1 MMRWLSKLMALVGIF
16 FAIAVV
22 ALLLQIDA
30 ASVGTADALVPGSGR
45 WVCLFLVATEL
56 AGFCWLYL
64 ALFPRTGKL
73 VLKESFTVEERR
85 IFAAEIAKRLARN
98 KFVRDAGIKPE
109 DPDFLERSLALL
121 DEEADREIRLGGKRV
136 FLGTALAQNGRLDAL
151 IVFFSLVR
159 MIWRISYIYNQRPT
173 PREIISVYA
182 AVSTSTFVAFSIDAL
197 DIPQTITDSVGQI
210 VPSVAPAMGAA
221 SVPFV
226 GSALHVFTQAA
237 IEGAANSLLAVRAGV
252 VTKKAFRYAVFGGEE
267 TQKRACIAETG
278 SILLD
283 ITQETM
289 GAIVSAM
296 KKQILALSSLT
307 GRKVAEAGGTV
318 AGTVAGVAAG
328 AAETVAGG
336 GVSAGGKFGEAV
348 AGGAETIGDAV
359 ISGGGAVG
367 GGIQT
372 GARMVKSAGARAWSA
387 ARKGGSLVGGLFGRR
402 KA

>member
-1 MMRWLSKLMALVGIF
+1 MRWISKLMALAGLF
-16 FAIAVV
+16 FAVAVA

-45 WVCLFLVATEL
+45 WVCLFLIAAEL

-64 ALFPRTGKL
+64 ALFPRAGKL
-73 VLKESFTVEERR
+73 VLRERYTDEERR
-85 IFAAEIAKRLARN
+85 AFAAEMAKRLARN
-98 KFVRDAGIKPE
+98 RFVRDAGLKPG

-151 IVFFSLVR
+151 VVFFSLVR
-159 MIWRISYIYNQRPT
+159 MIWRISAIYNQRPT
-173 PREIISVYA
+173 PREIVSVYA
-182 AVSTSTFVAFSIDAL
+182 AVSTTTFVAFSIDAL

-237 IEGAANSLLAVRAGV
+237 IEGAANCLLAVRAGV
-252 VTKKAFRYAVFGGEE
+252 VTKKAFRYAATGGEE
-267 TQKRACIAETG
+267 AQKRACVAETG
-278 SILLD
+278 AILVD

-289 GAIVSAM
+289 GAIITAM
-296 KKQILALSSLT
+296 KKQLLALSSLT

-318 AGTVAGVAAG
+318 AGTVAGAAAG

-336 GVSAGGKFGEAV
+336 VVSAGVKLGEAV
-348 AGGAETIGDAV
+348 AGGAETLGDAV
-359 ISGGGAVG
+359 IAGGGAMG

-372 GARMVKSAGARAWSA
+372 GARMVKSAGAMAWSA
-387 ARKGGSLVGGLFGRR
+387 AKKGGSLIGGLLHRGGRE
-402 KA
+402 

>member
-1 MMRWLSKLMALVGIF
+1 MMRWITKVMTLVGLF
-16 FAIAVV
+16 FLVAVA

-45 WVCLFLVATEL
+45 WVCLFLILAEL
-56 AGFCWLYL
+56 AGFAWLYL
-64 ALFPRTGKL
+64 AVVPRGGKM
-73 VLKESFTVEERR
+73 VLKEHATDEDRR
-85 IFAAEIAKRLARN
+85 VFAAEMAKRLARN
-98 KFVRDAGIKPE
+98 KFVLDAGLKPE

-159 MIWRISYIYNQRPT
+159 MIWRISAIYNQRPT
-173 PREIISVYA
+173 PREIMSVYA
-182 AVSTSTFVAFSIDAL
+182 AVSTTTFVAFSIDAL

-221 SVPFV
+221 SLPFV

-237 IEGAANSLLAVRAGV
+237 IEGAANCLLAVRSGV

-267 TQKRACIAETG
+267 AQKRACIAETG
-278 SILLD
+278 SILVD

-289 GAIVSAM
+289 GAIITAM
-296 KKQILALSSLT
+296 KKQLLALSSLT

-318 AGTVAGVAAG
+318 AGTVAGAAAG

-336 GVSAGGKFGEAV
+336 VVSAGVKLGEAV
-348 AGGAETIGDAV
+348 VGGAESLGDAV
-359 ISGGGAVG
+359 ISGGGAMG

-372 GARMVKSAGARAWSA
+372 GARMVKSAGSMAWSVA
-387 ARKGGSLVGGLFGRR
+387 KKGGSLIGGLLHRN
-402 KA
+402 KE

>member
-1 MMRWLSKLMALVGIF
+1 MRWITKVMTLVGLF
-16 FAIAVV
+16 FLVAVA

-45 WVCLFLVATEL
+45 WVCLFLILAEL
-56 AGFCWLYL
+56 AGFAWLYL
-64 ALFPRTGKL
+64 AVVPRGGKM
-73 VLKESFTVEERR
+73 VLKEHATDEDRR
-85 IFAAEIAKRLARN
+85 VFAAEMAKRLARN
-98 KFVRDAGIKPE
+98 KFVLEAGLKPE

-121 DEEADREIRLGGKRV
+121 DQEADREIRLGGKRV

-159 MIWRISYIYNQRPT
+159 MIWRISAIYNQRPT
-173 PREIISVYA
+173 PREIMSVYA
-182 AVSTSTFVAFSIDAL
+182 AVSTTTFVAFSIDAL

-221 SVPFV
+221 SLPFV

-237 IEGAANSLLAVRAGV
+237 IEGAANCLLAVRSGV

-267 TQKRACIAETG
+267 AQKRACIAETG
-278 SILLD
+278 SILID

-289 GAIVSAM
+289 GAIIAAM
-296 KKQILALSSLT
+296 KKQLLALSSLT

-318 AGTVAGVAAG
+318 AGTVAGAAAG

-336 GVSAGGKFGEAV
+336 VVSAGVKLGEAV
-348 AGGAETIGDAV
+348 VGSAESIGDAV
-359 ISGGGAVG
+359 ISGGGAMG

-372 GARMVKSAGARAWSA
+372 GARMVKSAGSMAWSVA
-387 ARKGGSLVGGLFGRR
+387 KKGGSLIGGLLHRN
-402 KA
+402 KE